1 MAVPER
7 NAEFDHNQWKQL
19 TSKHQLNFLL
29 SNRGIF
35 RGTIKADKT
44 NGEFALYGVPCS
56 VIFAAVA
63 LSLCW
68 GLFFNSLWYEWRV
81 NPEYSY
87 GFVVPLLGLLL
98 IWRRWPDRPSVA
110 GQRKWWIGCVAGCLL
125 FLWLPWNLFIQANPE
140 WRLLYW
146 AGGFQ
151 VIALSL
157 CVLYWVGG
165 RRWVLHFA
173 TPLIFMLIAAPW
185 PMQFEQFF
193 VQNLMRLVAGWTV
206 DVSGLLGTPAL
217 QHGNL
222 IEVGNGRIVGIDEA
236 CSGVRSLQ
244 SALMLSLFL
253 GELNRFSQPRRIA
266 LFASSIIFVLLAN
279 LSRTTFLV
287 QVAAKQG
294 LHQMEKVHDW
304 AGLIVMIVVLIGLLL
319 LAHFMQGKSAAT
331 PGGASID
338 AGQERFVMPPIWFSA
353 SAILWLAIAG
363 LSTEFW
369 YRFHE
374 SNLVANERWSV
385 AWPVNS
391 AEFKKTEVPEGSLAI
406 LRCSDSDAAS
416 WEDAS
421 GNRWSGF
428 LLRWAPGRNSAQLAK
443 GHRPDICFPAA
454 GAQLLEDHGI
464 IIASVGGVQL
474 PFHYQTFV
482 TGQTVS
488 HVFYCLWSDRRSR
501 NAVDAEEDGSLSSR
515 VRAVIDAKRN
525 LGQQVIELVIQTAD
539 SSDVV
544 IPLLNQT
551 LPGLIR
557 LDANTLSQT
566 ER

>member
-1 MAVPER
+1 MC
-7 NAEFDHNQWKQL
+7 
-19 TSKHQLNFLL
+19 
-29 SNRGIF
+29 
-35 RGTIKADKT
+35 
-44 NGEFALYGVPCS
+44 GVPS
-56 VIFAAVA
+56 NVIFMAVA
-63 LSLCW
+63 LGLCW

-87 GFVVPLLGLLL
+87 GFVVPLLGLML
-98 IWRRWPDRPSVA
+98 IWRRWPDRPPVA
-110 GQRKWWIGCVAGCLL
+110 DQKRGWIGCVAGCLL
-125 FLWLPWNLFIQANPE
+125 FLWLPWDLFIQANPE

-151 VIALSL
+151 VIAVSL

-173 TPLIFMLIAAPW
+173 TPLIFILIAVPW
-185 PMQFEQFF
+185 PMQFEQFM

-206 DVSGLLGTPAL
+206 DVSGLLGIPAM

-222 IEVGNGRIVGIDEA
+222 IEVGNGTVGIDEA

-253 GELNRFSQPRRIA
+253 GELNRFLPLRRIA

-287 QVAAKQG
+287 YLAAKHG
-294 LHQMEKVHDW
+294 LRQMQNWHDT
-304 AGLIVMIVVLIGLLL
+304 AGLVVMIVVLIGLML
-319 LAHFMQGKSAAT
+319 LAHFMRDKSAAT
-331 PGGASID
+331 PWGASIG
-338 AGQERFVMPPIWFSA
+338 AGQERLPMPPIWFSA
-353 SAILWLAIAG
+353 SAILWLSIAG

-385 AWPVNS
+385 VWPADS
-391 AEFKKTEVPEGSLAI
+391 PAFKRTKVPDGSLAI

-416 WEDAS
+416 WEDPS

-428 LLRWAPGRNSAQLAK
+428 LLRWSPGRNSAQLAK

-464 IIASVGGVQL
+464 ITVSVGDVHL
-474 PFHYQTFV
+474 PFHYQTFE
-482 TGQTVS
+482 TGQTLS
-488 HVFYCLWSDRRSR
+488 HVFYCLWSDRRSPS
-501 NAVDAEEDGSLSSR
+501 AADADEAGSLLSR
-515 VRAVIDAKRN
+515 VRAVTAAKRN
-525 LGQQVIELVIQTAD
+525 LGQQVIELVVQTGD
-539 SSDVV
+539 SSDAV
-544 IPLLNQT
+544 IPLFNQT
-551 LPGLIR
+551 LPGLIQ
-557 LDANTLSQT
+557 LDTKTLSQM
-566 ER
+566 EH